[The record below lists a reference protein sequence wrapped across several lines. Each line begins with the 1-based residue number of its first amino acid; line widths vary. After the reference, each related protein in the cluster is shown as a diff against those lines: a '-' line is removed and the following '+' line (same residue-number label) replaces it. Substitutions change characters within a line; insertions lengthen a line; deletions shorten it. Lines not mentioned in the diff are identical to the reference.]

1 METDRLCLID
11 FHSGR
16 MTEWEKPYQV
26 WVFDT
31 ESHHSWHHPTVEYIV
46 IECVSEIILI
56 GQRAEQVVLK
66 APVRNE
72 PAAKVEVEIRAQG
85 RKSQKVTQTVLDEG

>member
-1 METDRLCLID
+1 ML
-11 FHSGR
+11 
-16 MTEWEKPYQV
+16 
-26 WVFDT
+26 DT

-56 GQRAEQVVLK
+56 GPRAEQVVLK

-72 PAAKVEVEIRAQG
+72 PAAKVEIRAQ
-85 RKSQKVTQTVLDEG
+85 RRSLQKITQTVLDLSLIHI